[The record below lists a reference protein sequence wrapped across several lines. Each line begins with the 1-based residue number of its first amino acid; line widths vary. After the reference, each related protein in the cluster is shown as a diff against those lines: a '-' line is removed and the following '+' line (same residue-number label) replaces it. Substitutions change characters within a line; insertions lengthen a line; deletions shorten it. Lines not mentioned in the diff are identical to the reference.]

1 MFEKPGWAKMP
12 SDISESRVA
21 KLCVDKGLKMTEPRK
36 VIAKVLSDSKD
47 HPDVEL
53 VYQRASE
60 IDRNIGI
67 ATVYRTIRLFEEN
80 NIIEKHEF
88 KDGRFRYEEVPDEHH
103 DHLIDVRSG
112 KVIEF
117 QNDDIEELQ
126 KRVAKELGYE
136 LVDHRLELYGIPIKD
151 KK

>member
-1 MFEKPGWAKMP
+1 MSSLLDKCN
-12 SDISESRVA
+12 
-21 KLCVDKGLKMTEPRK
+21 KLGLKMTEQRK
-36 VIAKVLSDSKD
+36 VIVQVLADSKD

-53 VYQRASE
+53 VYKRASE
-60 IDRNIGI
+60 IDNNIGI

-80 NIIEKHEF
+80 NIIQRHEF
-88 KDGRFRYEEVPDEHH
+88 KEGKFRYEEVRDEHH

-112 KVIEF
+112 KVVEF
-117 QNDDIEELQ
+117 QNDAIEELQ

-136 LVDHRLELYGIPIKD
+136 LVDHRLELYGVPIKD

>member
-1 MFEKPGWAKMP
+1 MSSLLDKCN
-12 SDISESRVA
+12 
-21 KLCVDKGLKMTEPRK
+21 KLGLKMTEQRK
-36 VIAKVLSDSKD
+36 VIVQVLADSKD

-53 VYQRASE
+53 VYKRASE
-60 IDRNIGI
+60 IDNNIGI

-80 NIIEKHEF
+80 NIIQRHEF
-88 KDGRFRYEEVPDEHH
+88 REGKFRYEEVRDEHH

-112 KVIEF
+112 KVVEF
-117 QNDDIEELQ
+117 QNDAIEELQ

-136 LVDHRLELYGIPIKD
+136 LIDHRLELYGVPIKD

>member
-1 MFEKPGWAKMP
+1 MTSLLDKCN
-12 SDISESRVA
+12 
-21 KLCVDKGLKMTEPRK
+21 KLGLKMTEQRK
-36 VIAKVLSDSKD
+36 VIVQVLTNSKD

-60 IDRNIGI
+60 IDKKIGI

-126 KRVAKELGYE
+126 KRVATELGYE

>member
-1 MFEKPGWAKMP
+1 MMSLLDKC
-12 SDISESRVA
+12 S
-21 KLCVDKGLKMTEPRK
+21 KLGLKMTEQRK
-36 VIAKVLSDSKD
+36 IIVQVLSESKD

-53 VYQRASE
+53 VFKRASK
-60 IDRNIGI
+60 IDKNIGI

-103 DHLIDVRSG
+103 DHLIDVRTG

-117 QNDDIEELQ
+117 QNDAIEKLQ
-126 KRVAKELGYE
+126 KLVAKELGYK
-136 LVDHRLELYGIPIKD
+136 LVDHRLELYGVPIKN

>member
-1 MFEKPGWAKMP
+1 MMSLLDKC
-12 SDISESRVA
+12 S
-21 KLCVDKGLKMTEPRK
+21 KLGLKMTEQRRII
-36 VIAKVLSDSKD
+36 VQVLSESKD

-53 VYQRASE
+53 VFKRASKV
-60 IDRNIGI
+60 DKKIGI

-103 DHLIDVRSG
+103 DHLIDVRTG

-117 QNDDIEELQ
+117 QNDAIEKLQ
-126 KRVAKELGYE
+126 KIVAKELGYK
-136 LVDHRLELYGIPIKD
+136 LVDHRLELYGTKIK
-151 KK
+151 K

>member
-1 MFEKPGWAKMP
+1 MSSLLKKCNE
-12 SDISESRVA
+12 
-21 KLCVDKGLKMTEPRK
+21 LGLKMTDQRK
-36 VIAKVLSDSKD
+36 VIVEVLSNSKD

-53 VYQRASE
+53 VYKRASE
-60 IDRNIGI
+60 IDKNIGI

-103 DHLIDVRSG
+103 DHLIDIRNG

-117 QNDDIEELQ
+117 QNDEIENLQ
-126 KRVAKELGYE
+126 KRVAQQLGYE

>member
-1 MFEKPGWAKMP
+1 MTSLLDKCN
-12 SDISESRVA
+12 
-21 KLCVDKGLKMTEPRK
+21 KLGLKMTEQRK
-36 VIAKVLSDSKD
+36 VIVQVLADSKD

-53 VYQRASE
+53 VYKRASE
-60 IDRNIGI
+60 IDNNIGI

-80 NIIEKHEF
+80 NIIQRHEF
-88 KDGRFRYEEVPDEHH
+88 KEGRFRYEEVRDEHH

-112 KVIEF
+112 KVVEF
-117 QNDDIEELQ
+117 QNDAIEELQ

-136 LVDHRLELYGIPIKD
+136 LIDHRLELYGVPIKD

>member
-1 MFEKPGWAKMP
+1 MSLLDKC
-12 SDISESRVA
+12 S
-21 KLCVDKGLKMTEPRK
+21 KLGLKMTEQRK
-36 VIAKVLSDSKD
+36 IIVQVLSESKD

-53 VYQRASE
+53 VFKRASK
-60 IDRNIGI
+60 IDKNIGI

-103 DHLIDVRSG
+103 DHLIDVRTG

-117 QNDDIEELQ
+117 QNDAIEKLQ
-126 KRVAKELGYE
+126 KLVAKELGYK
-136 LVDHRLELYGIPIKD
+136 LVDHRLELYGVPIKN
-151 KK
+151 KE

>member
-1 MFEKPGWAKMP
+1 MSSLLDKCN
-12 SDISESRVA
+12 
-21 KLCVDKGLKMTEPRK
+21 KLGLKMTEQRK
-36 VIAKVLSDSKD
+36 VIVQVLADSKD

-53 VYQRASE
+53 VYRRASD
-60 IDRNIGI
+60 IDKNIGI

-88 KDGRFRYEEVPDEHH
+88 KDGRFRYEEVPEEHH
-103 DHLIDVRSG
+103 DHLIDIRNG
-112 KVIEF
+112 KVVEF

-126 KRVAKELGYE
+126 KRVANELGYE
-136 LVDHRLELYGIPIKD
+136 LVDHRLELYGVPIKD

>member
-1 MFEKPGWAKMP
+1 MTSLLDKCN
-12 SDISESRVA
+12 
-21 KLCVDKGLKMTEPRK
+21 KLGLKMTEQRK
-36 VIAKVLSDSKD
+36 IIVQVLAESKD

-53 VYQRASE
+53 VYKRASE
-60 IDRNIGI
+60 IDNNIGI

-88 KDGRFRYEEVPDEHH
+88 KDGRFRYEEVPEEHH
-103 DHLIDVRSG
+103 DHLIDVRNG

-117 QNDDIEELQ
+117 QNDAIEELQ

-136 LVDHRLELYGIPIKD
+136 LVDHRLELYGVPTKE

>member
-1 MFEKPGWAKMP
+1 MTSLLDKCN
-12 SDISESRVA
+12 
-21 KLCVDKGLKMTEPRK
+21 KLGLKMTEQRK
-36 VIAKVLSDSKD
+36 VIVQVLADSKD

-53 VYQRASE
+53 VYKRASE
-60 IDRNIGI
+60 IDNNIGI

-80 NIIEKHEF
+80 NIIQRHEF
-88 KDGRFRYEEVPDEHH
+88 REGKFRYEEVRDEHH

-112 KVIEF
+112 KVVEF
-117 QNDDIEELQ
+117 QNDAIEELQ

-136 LVDHRLELYGIPIKD
+136 LIDHRLELYGVPIKD

>member
-1 MFEKPGWAKMP
+1 MSSLLKKCNE
-12 SDISESRVA
+12 
-21 KLCVDKGLKMTEPRK
+21 LGLKMTDQRK
-36 VIAKVLSDSKD
+36 IIVEVLSNSKD

-53 VYQRASE
+53 VYKRASK
-60 IDRNIGI
+60 IDKNIGI

-103 DHLIDVRSG
+103 DHLIDVRNG
-112 KVIEF
+112 KVMEF
-117 QNDDIEELQ
+117 QNDEIENLQ
-126 KRVAKELGYE
+126 KRVAEELGYE